1 MKRLFTCLLIFLSI
15 HLFAQVDTIFYTT
28 ELDVDVTTTD
38 FKDSRN
44 KLLDFLK
51 QNQLPIQN
59 QNESRTLISLKIHL
73 SKDLYEQLDEKIS
86 SLGYVMSRKVN
97 TLNNS
102 LKVNDINLEITYLKS
117 KKDSYTELM
126 KQLDVKSDMYI
137 SLWNENKLTE
147 EKIFKKEKELLP
159 YIQKTH
165 NYTINVTLSEE
176 KTSPENSKISFVNMP
191 GFEYSYL
198 TIESPSAS
206 ISSKHYQGYF
216 LKYLFTK
223 GKSFATIG
231 AYTSIPQSSNNN
243 TRQSTT
249 DSLFSELFV
258 IGFGQDFYSR
268 HLGRGSR
275 KFLNLY
281 SGYNAGYMLA
291 TGVKTKENIF
301 YISPTI
307 GLEIFKNKYI
317 LIDTKFTYLIP
328 FMDNKNLRGYTL
340 NTSINF
346 VF

>member
-1 MKRLFTCLLIFLSI
+1 
-15 HLFAQVDTIFYTT
+15 
-28 ELDVDVTTTD
+28 
-38 FKDSRN
+38 
-44 KLLDFLK
+44 
-51 QNQLPIQN
+51 
-59 QNESRTLISLKIHL
+59 
-73 SKDLYEQLDEKIS
+73 
-86 SLGYVMSRKVN
+86 LGYVMSRKVN

-117 KKDSYTELM
+117 KRDSYTELM
-126 KQLDVKSDMYI
+126 KQLDIKSDMYVN
-137 SLWNENKLTE
+137 LWNENKLTE

-176 KTSPENSKISFVNMP
+176 ITSPENSKISFVNMP

-198 TIESPSAS
+198 TIESPNSG
-206 ISSKHYQGYF
+206 ISSKHYQGYL

-231 AYTSIPQSSNNN
+231 AYSSTQNQSSN
-243 TRQSTT
+243 
-249 DSLFSELFV
+249 DSIFSELFV

-291 TGVKTKENIF
+291 TGAKSKANIF
-301 YISPTI
+301 YVSPTI

-317 LIDTKFTYLIP
+317 LLDTKFTYLIP
-328 FMDNKNLRGYTL
+328 FTDNKNLRGYTL

>member
-1 MKRLFTCLLIFLSI
+1 MKRFFTLLLIFSSI
-15 HLFAQVDTIFYTT
+15 RLFAQVDTIFYTT
-28 ELDVDVTTTD
+28 ELDLDVTTTD
-38 FKDSRN
+38 FKDARN
-44 KLLDFLK
+44 KLLDFIK
-51 QNQLPIQN
+51 QNQLPIKT
-59 QNESRTLISLKIHL
+59 QNENKTLISLQINL
-73 SKDLYEQLDEKIS
+73 SKDLYEQLDEKVS
-86 SLGYVMSRKVN
+86 SLGYVTSRKVN
-97 TLNNS
+97 TINNS
-102 LKVNDINLEITYLKS
+102 LKVNDINLEISYLKS
-117 KKDSYTELM
+117 KKDSYNELM
-126 KQLDVKSDMYI
+126 KQLDIKSDMYI

-165 NYTINVTLSEE
+165 NYTINVTLLEE

-198 TIESPSAS
+198 TIESQKKG
-206 ISSKHYQGYF
+206 ISSQNYQGYF

-231 AYTSIPQSSNNN
+231 AYRS
-243 TRQSTT
+243 T
-249 DSLFSELFV
+249 DSKSTDSTFYSELFV
-258 IGFGQDFYSR
+258 FGFGQDFYSR

-291 TGVKTKENIF
+291 TGVKSKANIF
-301 YISPTI
+301 YVSPTI
-307 GLEIFKNKYI
+307 GLEIFKNKFI

-328 FMDNKNLRGYTL
+328 FTDNKNLRGYTL